1 MAKDNYPQSPSVTV
15 GLQAAQNAQG
25 ANVVDQNTPP
35 VGTFP
40 NNKEKARLD
49 DYEYYRRLFLGKH
62 FEAFRIRI
70 DDEKYN
76 RAYAKLRWVVVNFAG
91 LISKVMAD
99 MLFSE
104 PPTVTVPKGDQAWVD
119 ALWRANKMDV
129 QCYESALGNSYNGDA
144 VFKMR
149 AGKLN
154 EADENGESTV
164 IIEDITPTIYF
175 PEIDGFNVRADPKK
189 VELKWTFQVGDDL
202 FLRKEI
208 HTPGKIEN
216 KVYAMK
222 ADKIM
227 PEVGLDFAGLN
238 LEPEQATNIHE
249 MLITHVANWKTGD
262 RYFGLSDYNDLDTL
276 FYALNNRM
284 TKVDNILDKHGD
296 PILMVPP
303 GVLDEKGNVK
313 KKALGVIEVEP
324 GDNGKPE
331 YIVWDASLES
341 AFKEIEKL
349 VDFLYLTAEI
359 SPDLLGLG
367 EGKTESGRALKY
379 KLMRTLAKAAR
390 KRIYYDQ
397 ALKEIVYNAQVFA
410 KANGLTID
418 GKALQGE
425 PVRPEIEWNDGLPID
440 NHELQED
447 LILAIDAGIES
458 KKGAIMTL
466 DAIDE
471 KNAEEKLKNIEEE
484 KPKIPVPTMGLGT
497 DNVMIDKLTGKP
509 KVMPPKDVTPPAL
522 VPFAQANKVK

>member
-1 MAKDNYPQSPSVTV
+1 MAKDNYPQAPSIVV
-15 GLQAAQNAQG
+15 GLQTAQNGQG
-25 ANVVDQNTPP
+25 TNVVDKTAAPID
-35 VGTFP
+35 VFP
-40 NNKEKARLD
+40 NLKEKARLD

-62 FEAFRIRI
+62 FEAFRVKI

-76 RAYAKLRWVVVNFAG
+76 RAYARLRWVVVNFAG
-91 LISKVMAD
+91 LLSKIMAD

-104 PPTVTVPKGDQAWVD
+104 PPTIKVPKGDQDWID
-119 ALWRANKMDV
+119 AFWRANKMDV

-154 EADENGESTV
+154 EADENGEITV
-164 IIEDITPTIYF
+164 IVEDITPTIYF
-175 PEIDGFNVRADPKK
+175 PEIDGFNVRANPKK
-189 VELKWTFQVGDDL
+189 IELKWTFQVGDNL

-216 KVYAMK
+216 KVYQMK
-222 ADKIM
+222 SDKVM
-227 PEVGLDFAGLN
+227 AEVGLSFAGLN
-238 LEPEQATNIHE
+238 LEQEQLTNINE

-313 KKALGVIEVEP
+313 KKALGVIEVEA

-367 EGKTESGRALKY
+367 EGVQESGRALKY

-410 KANGLTID
+410 KANNLTID
-418 GKALQGE
+418 GKALNGE

-440 NHELQED
+440 NHEAQED

-466 DAIDE
+466 DAVDE
-471 KNAEEKLKNIEEE
+471 KSADEKLADIEKE
-484 KPKIPVPTMGLGT
+484 KPKVEVPKMNLGA
-497 DNVMIDKLTGKP
+497 DGKP
-509 KVMPPKDVTPPAL
+509 IPPV
-522 VPFAQANKVK
+522 VPVKGKLPFNKQKPE